1 MRKTIV
7 VACALALSGIVAA
20 PAFADCQTDLKAA
33 EDTAAKI
40 TDVKQK
46 AEVEKHITMAKSEL
60 AAKNE
65 KACAEHITAANAAA
79 KTKPEMKP

>member
-7 VACALALSGIVAA
+7 VACALALSGIAA
-20 PAFADCQTDLKAA
+20 TSAFADCQTELKAA

-46 AEVEKHITMAKSEL
+46 AEVQKHITAAKSEL
-60 AAKNE
+60 AAMNE
-65 KACAEHITAANAAA
+65 KACLEHVAEANAAA
-79 KTKPEMKP
+79 KTKPGMKP